1 MAPALF
7 IAPDAPAPPPLAF
20 GTGLSLASSHPLKP
34 PLSPHFVSGGCPRWR
49 RRGRGRQ
56 WRWRRGGDGGKGGGG
71 GNGGGEGPAAPAL
84 ADGGGEGGGGG
95 DGGGEGGGG
104 GGGGL
109 VLSESRALRCT
120 QRSHTQCVS
129 QTDRGRTLLH
139 APPPTIHSDLENV
152 RLSTT
157 SDTDGRHQ
165 TCAPLFSLPCMLGSR
180 TLATRRCRAAAV
192 FIHSFIQHHQLASR
206 A

>member
-1 MAPALF
+1 MATALF

-20 GTGLSLASSHPLKP
+20 GTGLSLASSHPLEP

-56 WRWRRGGDGGKGGGG
+56 WRWRRGGGGGKGGGG
-71 GNGGGEGPAAPAL
+71 GGEFRCTVF
-84 ADGGGEGGGGG
+84 
-95 DGGGEGGGG
+95 
-104 GGGGL
+104 
-109 VLSESRALRCT
+109 VLSESRSFRCT
-120 QRSHTQCVS
+120 QRSHTQCVA

>member
-1 MAPALF
+1 MAA
-7 IAPDAPAPPPLAF
+7 AQAAEVVE
-20 GTGLSLASSHPLKP
+20 ASEAAGAARAQVAAAARAGVAAANFVVQCSYLENHG
-34 PLSPHFVSGGCPRWR
+34 HFVVHSVRTHSVWLKRTESEHYHTPRR
-49 RRGRGRQ
+49 
-56 WRWRRGGDGGKGGGG
+56 
-71 GNGGGEGPAAPAL
+71 PL
-84 ADGGGEGGGGG
+84 
-95 DGGGEGGGG
+95 
-104 GGGGL
+104 
-109 VLSESRALRCT
+109 
-120 QRSHTQCVS
+120 
-129 QTDRGRTLLH
+129 
-139 APPPTIHSDLENV
+139 HSDLENV